1 MKTQSYLD
9 IQKMELNGI
18 GLIYVRVVEEELLL
32 QDEDLFLM
40 NTLFLQRG
48 CRIQPICGILTL

>member
-1 MKTQSYLD
+1 
-9 IQKMELNGI
+9 MELNGI

-32 QDEDLFLM
+32 QDEDLFLL

-48 CRIQPICGILTL
+48 SRIQPICGILAL

>member
-32 QDEDLFLM
+32 QDEDLFLL

-48 CRIQPICGILTL
+48 SRIQPICGILAL

>member
-1 MKTQSYLD
+1 
-9 IQKMELNGI
+9 MELNGI